1 MDWYVVGEYK
11 FKFDFSDDKFY
22 VANDHFMLKVDFDD
36 FIDYYVTSEFVVES
50 LTKML
55 DNRIKNLEV
64 LR

>member
-1 MDWYVVGEYK
+1 MEWYVFGEYK
-11 FKFDFSDDKFY
+11 VKFDFANDAFY

-36 FIDYYVTSEFVVES
+36 FIDDYVKCDFVVES